1 MYLKDPTKRV
11 QYTFRIKQELMED
24 LKVYSE
30 AKGVKIPR
38 ILNDIIDEA
47 LDGMNLRNTW
57 LDEPLN
63 AIITIPNELPTY
75 HSDVLLPRD
84 GLSYEAKAMPV
95 NLDTWNDKYGY
106 IADSKELKHKG
117 VEPLLIPSLIKDIEL
132 KNDKDTKTKLRQCLI
147 ALFFSLHNNGHLH
160 VELISHNNA
169 TGHLQF
175 VNPVLAKIYIHHRK
189 VFNDII
195 NEHLDMLNDVNHDK
209 VKQKLLDQLEDLA
222 LTINTGNVV
231 PITAQKPFE
240 IKTFDGTVL
249 KSNNPY
255 LDMPTSEI
263 LEATNPFG
271 QHPPTKLYANLMDE
285 IKELKE
291 ENQQYKDT
299 LEDMQKDLNDMEA
312 RQRIW
317 EDIKKENEE
326 LHAQLNQ
333 VDDILKRLDELEAK
347 REIKNDMPNK

>member
-11 QYTFRIKQELMED
+11 QYSFRIKEDLMED

-38 ILNDIIDEA
+38 LLNDIIDEA

-63 AIITIPNELPTY
+63 AIITIPNAMPMVY
-75 HSDVLLPRD
+75 HENVLLPRSD
-84 GLSYEAKAMPV
+84 GLPFEVKAMPV
-95 NLDTWNDKYGY
+95 NLDTWNDKHGY
-106 IADSKELKHKG
+106 IANSKELKHKG

-132 KNDKDTKTKLRQCLI
+132 KNDEDTKTTLRQCLI
-147 ALFFSLHNNGHLH
+147 ALYFTLLNNDILH

-169 TGHLQF
+169 TGQLQF
-175 VNPVLAKIYIHHRK
+175 VNTELAKIYIHHRK
-189 VFNDII
+189 VLDNII
-195 NEHLDMLNDVNHDK
+195 NEHLAMLNDVNHDS
-209 VKQKLLDQLEDLA
+209 VKQKLLDQLDDLA

-231 PITAQKPFE
+231 PITAQNPFE
-240 IKTFDGTVL
+240 IPPGTNTL
-249 KSNNPY
+249 QSDNPY
-255 LDMPTSEI
+255 LGMSTSEI

-291 ENQQYKDT
+291 ENQQYKDA
-299 LEDMQKDLNDMEA
+299 LEDMQNDLNDMEA
-312 RQRIW
+312 RQKIW

-333 VDDILKRLDELEAK
+333 VDDILKRLDELESL
-347 REIKNDMPNK
+347 IKNNK